1 MDSVFG
7 LVGKDFAIL
16 ASDMAIARSML
27 VYKHDVDKIVQLSD
41 NMIMV
46 GGGTQADNVN
56 FAEYIQK
63 NFKLYELSNDLKLNT
78 KASANFVRN
87 EVSRKIPKLPSAS
100 RRSGWHACGLSPI
113 LLLCHR

>member
-1 MDSVFG
+1 MTSFG
-7 LVGKDFAIL
+7 IFGILVRAVRKE
-16 ASDMAIARSML
+16 
-27 VYKHDVDKIVQLSD
+27 IV
-41 NMIMV
+41 V
-46 GGGTQADNVN
+46 GGGVQADNVN

-100 RRSGWHACGLSPI
+100 RRSGWHACGFSPI